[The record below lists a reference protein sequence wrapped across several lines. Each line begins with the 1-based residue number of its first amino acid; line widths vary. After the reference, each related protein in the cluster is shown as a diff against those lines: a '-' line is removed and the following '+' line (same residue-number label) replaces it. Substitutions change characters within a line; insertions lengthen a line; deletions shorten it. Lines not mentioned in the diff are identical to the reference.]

1 MSADRAYFD
10 WNASAPMRPEAR
22 DAMAAAMDV
31 TGNPSSVHAE
41 GRRARSL
48 VERAREDV
56 AALVGSSPAE
66 VVFTSGA
73 TEANA
78 WALGGAG
85 GWETILLSGIEHDSV
100 RAAAQISGARLVDM
114 PAGPDG
120 RARIES
126 LARYA
131 PDRDTLGRAL
141 VTLQMANNETGV
153 LQPVANTASF
163 AREHGLSFHTDAT
176 QAAGR
181 VPIDFAGLGA
191 DLLSISSHKL
201 GGPKGVGALVI
212 RDGATIA
219 PLIAGGGQE
228 RRRRAGTENVAAIA
242 GFGAAASAARKDVER
257 INDLAARR
265 DAIERGLIEFTP
277 ECFVIGRSS
286 PRLANTVCIAW
297 PGRSA
302 ETLVIKLDL
311 AGVAV
316 SAGSACSSGKV
327 GSSHVLEAMGLAADV
342 AKSAI
347 RVSFGSTTSDR
358 DIERLLAAWLAM
370 RGPRSVQTDCG
381 STGRPDTVRP
391 RLERVS
397 EGV

>member
-10 WNASAPMRPEAR
+10 WNASAPLRPEAR
-22 DAMAAAMDV
+22 DAVAAAMDM

-41 GRRARSL
+41 GRRARDL
-48 VERAREDV
+48 VEAAREQV
-56 AALVGSSPAE
+56 AALVGAQPAE
-66 VVFTSGA
+66 IVFTSGA

-78 WALGGAG
+78 WALA
-85 GWETILLSGIEHDSV
+85 GWETIFLSGIEHDSV
-100 RAAAQISGARLVDM
+100 LTPAKTSGARLIDI
-114 PAGPDG
+114 PTGPDG
-120 RARIES
+120 QARIGVI
-126 LARYA
+126 ARQI
-131 PDRDTLGRAL
+131 PERDALGCAL

-153 LQPVANTASF
+153 LQPVADAVSF
-163 AREHGLSFHTDAT
+163 AREHGLSVHTDAT

-181 VPIDFAGLGA
+181 VPIDFAGLGV
-191 DLLSISSHKL
+191 DLLSLSSHKL
-201 GGPKGVGALVI
+201 GGPKGTGALVV
-212 RDGATIA
+212 RDGVTIA

-242 GFGAAASAARKDVER
+242 GFGAAASAAVRDLER

-265 DAIERGLIEFTP
+265 DAIERALIDLAP
-277 ECFVIGRSS
+277 ECSIIGQSS

-297 PGRSA
+297 PGKSA

-327 GSSHVLEAMGLAADV
+327 GSSHVLEAMGLAVNV

-347 RVSFGSTTSDR
+347 RVSLGLTTSDR
-358 DIERLLAAWLAM
+358 DIQRLLTAWLAM
-370 RGPRSVQTDCG
+370 RGPRSVDADG
-381 STGRPDTVRP
+381 GNSRRPDTVRP
-391 RLERVS
+391 RFERIP

>member
-10 WNASAPMRPEAR
+10 WNASAPLRPEAR
-22 DAMAAAMDV
+22 DAVAAAMDM

-41 GRRARSL
+41 GRRARDL
-48 VERAREDV
+48 VEAAREQV
-56 AALVGSSPAE
+56 AALVGASPAE
-66 VVFTSGA
+66 IVFTSGA

-78 WALGGAG
+78 WALA
-85 GWETILLSGIEHDSV
+85 GWETIFLSGIEHDSV
-100 RAAAQISGARLVDM
+100 RTPARNSGARLIDI

-120 RARIES
+120 KARIGVVAHQVPE
-126 LARYA
+126 
-131 PDRDTLGRAL
+131 RDALGRAL

-153 LQPVANTASF
+153 LQPVADAVSF
-163 AREHGLSFHTDAT
+163 AREHGLSVHTDAT

-181 VPIDFAGLGA
+181 VPIDFAALDL

-242 GFGAAASAARKDVER
+242 GFGAAASAAVR
-257 INDLAARR
+257 DLQRVDDLTARR
-265 DAIERGLIEFTP
+265 DAVERELIDVAP
-277 ECFVIGRSS
+277 ECSVIGQSS

-297 PGRSA
+297 PGKSA

-316 SAGSACSSGKV
+316 SAGAACSSGKV
-327 GSSHVLEAMGLAADV
+327 GSSHVLEAMGLAGDV

-347 RVSFGSTTSDR
+347 RVSLGMTTSDR
-358 DIERLLAAWLAM
+358 DIQRLLTAWLAV
-370 RGPRSVQTDCG
+370 RGPRPVDADRG
-381 STGRPDTVRP
+381 NAGRPDTVRP
-391 RLERVS
+391 RFERIS

>member
-10 WNASAPMRPEAR
+10 WNASAPLRPEAR
-22 DAMAAAMDV
+22 DAVAAAMDV

-41 GRRARSL
+41 GRRARDL
-48 VERAREDV
+48 IEAAREQV
-56 AALVGSSPAE
+56 AALVGARSSE

-78 WALGGAG
+78 WALS
-85 GWETILLSGIEHDSV
+85 GWETIFLSGIEHDSV
-100 RAAAQISGARLVDM
+100 RTPANLSGARLIDI
-114 PAGPDG
+114 PAGSDG
-120 RARIES
+120 RARIDA
-126 LARYA
+126 LASHVSTGHA
-131 PDRDTLGRAL
+131 LGRAL

-153 LQPVANTASF
+153 LQPVADAVGF

-191 DLLSISSHKL
+191 DLLSLSSHKL

-212 RDGATIA
+212 RDGTTIA

-242 GFGAAASAARKDVER
+242 GFGAAAKAARRDLQYAS
-257 INDLAARR
+257 DLAARR
-265 DAIERGLIEFTP
+265 DAVERGLIDVAP
-277 ECFVIGRSS
+277 ECFVIGQSS

-297 PGRSA
+297 PGKSA

-311 AGVAV
+311 AGIAV
-316 SAGSACSSGKV
+316 SAGSACSSGKI
-327 GSSHVLEAMGLAADV
+327 GSSHVLQAMGLAHDV

-347 RVSFGSTTSDR
+347 RVSLGLTTSDR
-358 DIERLLAAWLAM
+358 DIQRLLAAWLAT
-370 RGPRSVQTDCG
+370 RGPRSVDADHGGTAWLDKVQ
-381 STGRPDTVRP
+381 P
-391 RLERVS
+391 RFERIS

>member
-1 MSADRAYFD
+1 MSAERAYFD
-10 WNASAPMRPEAR
+10 WNASAPLRPEAR
-22 DAMAAAMDV
+22 EAMAAAMDV

-41 GRRARSL
+41 GRRAREL
-48 VERAREDV
+48 VETAREQV
-56 AALVGSSPAE
+56 AALVGASPAE
-66 VVFTSGA
+66 IVFTSGA

-78 WALGGAG
+78 WALS
-85 GWETILLSGIEHDSV
+85 GWDAIFLSGIEHDSV
-100 RAAAQISGARLVDM
+100 RTPAKISGARLVDI

-120 RARIES
+120 RARIDA
-126 LARYA
+126 LAQPSHA
-131 PDRDTLGRAL
+131 LGRAL

-153 LQPVANTASF
+153 LQPVAEAASF
-163 AREHGLSFHTDAT
+163 ARAHGLSVHTDAT

-191 DLLSISSHKL
+191 DLLSLSSHKL

-212 RDGATIA
+212 RDGVAIA

-242 GFGAAASAARKDVER
+242 GFGAAAVAALS
-257 INDLAARR
+257 DLKQITDLEARR
-265 DAIERGLIEFTP
+265 DAVERGLTELAP
-277 ECFVIGRSS
+277 ECIVIGRASA
-286 PRLANTVCIAW
+286 RLANTLCIAW
-297 PGRSA
+297 PGKSA
-302 ETLVIKLDL
+302 ETLVIRLDL

-327 GSSHVLEAMGLAADV
+327 GSSHVLEAMGLSADV

-347 RVSFGSTTSDR
+347 RVSLGPTTSDR
-358 DIERLLAAWLAM
+358 DVQRLLAAWLAV
-370 RGPRSVQTDCG
+370 RGPRSLEADRG
-381 STGRPDTVRP
+381 KTGRPDTIRP
-391 RLERVS
+391 RIERIP